1 MAEFAMAL
9 DPELADFLYEG
20 VTVHAASRD
29 AGNVANLSRALG
41 CRFSHDMKRLT
52 VFVLASH
59 SGAMLADYRANG
71 HIAVVISK
79 PSSHRTIQLKGTDA
93 AVVPMREDDHVL
105 IARQRDAFIKELT
118 DLGYRAALPK
128 TLLSGARGD
137 VVAVGFTICAAF
149 SQTPG
154 PAAGTPLAK

>member
-1 MAEFAMAL
+1 MPHVAL
-9 DPELADFLYEG
+9 DPELAQFLHQG
-20 VTVHAASRD
+20 ITVHAGSRD
-29 AGNVANLSRALG
+29 AHNVPNLSRALG
-41 CRFSHDMKRLT
+41 CRFSGDMKRLT

-59 SGAMLADYRANG
+59 SGAMLADFRANG

-93 AVVPMREDDHVL
+93 AVESLQEDDHVL

-118 DLGYRAALPK
+118 DLGYRIGLPK
-128 TLLSGARGD
+128 TLLSGARAD
-137 VVAVGFTICAAF
+137 VIAVGFTITAAF

-154 PAAGTPLAK
+154 PAAGTPLAR